1 MWVFLSQRGEEAVEL
16 PLVMMNS
23 ISTLRL
29 MDGPTPPLSA
39 AVSKSVEIIDVCR
52 WVDRH
57 SEHLFLDSSGS
68 LKCVFSPNL
77 RICCKSGKKQR
88 KG

>member
-1 MWVFLSQRGEEAVEL
+1 MMQGGVCGCFSVREGEEAVEL

-39 AVSKSVEIIDVCR
+39 AVSKSVEIMDVCG

-57 SEHLFLDSSGS
+57 SERSFLCSF
-68 LKCVFSPNL
+68 CIFSPN
-77 RICCKSGKKQR
+77 
-88 KG
+88 